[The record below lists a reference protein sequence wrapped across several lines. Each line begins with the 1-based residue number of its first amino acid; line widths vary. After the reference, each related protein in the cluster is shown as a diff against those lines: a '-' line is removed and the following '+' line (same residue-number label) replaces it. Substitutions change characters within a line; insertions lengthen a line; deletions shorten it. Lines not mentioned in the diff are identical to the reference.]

1 MNERRP
7 ALEIPFSDAEK
18 LLKNGN
24 GAAALAYICMKAS
37 GKCSVTELAKTLRCS
52 GDEAASLLG
61 ELRALGLVSDVA
73 QRLAPA
79 EELPEYSP
87 ADLQRAGGDRSF
99 TGLLS
104 AVESLFGRVLSQ
116 TDVNRLFG
124 IYDYLGLPCDVILLL
139 VNHCVEEFRARHG
152 EGRLPAMRII
162 EKEAYTWANR
172 EILTYDMA
180 EEHLRA
186 RAERRSAMEQ
196 LRTALQIRD
205 RELTPTERRYAES
218 WLEMG
223 FSVEALALA
232 YDRTVVNTGRLVW
245 KYMDSIVKSWHEKGL
260 HTPEEIAAGD
270 GRRVR
275 PAAAQPAAGAHPQD
289 DAARMQRMLEKL
301 KKE

>member
-18 LLKNGN
+18 LLKNGD
-24 GAAALAYICMKAS
+24 GAAALAYICLKTM
-37 GKCSVTELAKTLRCS
+37 GKCSITELAKTLRCS
-52 GDEAASLLG
+52 GEEAASMLG

-73 QRLAPA
+73 TRLAPA
-79 EELPEYSP
+79 EELPEYTP
-87 ADLQRAGGDRSF
+87 ADLQRAGGDTAFS
-99 TGLLS
+99 GLLS
-104 AVESLFGRVLSQ
+104 AVEALFGRVLSQ

-139 VNHCVEEFRARHG
+139 VNHCVEDFRARHG
-152 EGRLPAMRII
+152 EGRLPAMRLI
-162 EKEAYTWANR
+162 EKEAYSWANR

-180 EEHLRA
+180 EEHLRQ
-186 RAERRSAMEQ
+186 RAERRSSMER

-270 GRRVR
+270 GRKSR
-275 PAAAQPAAGAHPQD
+275 PAAASQGAPARHQD
-289 DAARMQRMLEKL
+289 DAERMQRMLERL
-301 KKE
+301 KKD